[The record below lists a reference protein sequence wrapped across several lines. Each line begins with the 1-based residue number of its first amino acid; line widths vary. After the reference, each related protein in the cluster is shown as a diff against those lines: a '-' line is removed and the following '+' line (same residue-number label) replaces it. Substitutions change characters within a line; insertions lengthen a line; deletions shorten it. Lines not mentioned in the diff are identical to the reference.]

1 MLFNSLDIL
10 HCLCLHLSICWRQK
24 GENIWMFVV
33 IFYCYYFCIIF
44 LFYDLLFVEI
54 VFLYSWVGYPTILVY
69 FLLFWSFLYVFAGSP
84 CQNLQ
89 HNTREFSSSTRGRL
103 LTKKLW
109 WIQSVLKTWSWVC
122 VWLGRFWCMTLHYII
137 IQITWKEIYLKSF
150 VF

>member
-1 MLFNSLDIL
+1 
-10 HCLCLHLSICWRQK
+10 
-24 GENIWMFVV
+24 MFVV

-103 LTKKLW
+103 LTKKL
-109 WIQSVLKTWSWVC
+109 
-122 VWLGRFWCMTLHYII
+122 
-137 IQITWKEIYLKSF
+137 
-150 VF
+150 